1 MAMEGICRSS
11 VRLSL
16 LSPALLAA
24 ATLLAASALPAF
36 AAEKYPTRPVRV
48 IVPFPPGGSTD
59 FNARAI
65 QDKFSD
71 LLGAQM
77 VIDNRGGASGQI
89 GTRIAKDSSPDGYT
103 LLLHTIAFVSSP
115 VLYQDAGYDP
125 VKDFMPISLIATVPT
140 TVSVH
145 PSVPVK
151 SVQELLALAKSKP
164 DQLIYASA
172 GIGTNAH
179 ITGELFN
186 LMGQTNIR
194 AIHYKG
200 GGPALA
206 AVVSGEVQVGFSNIT
221 QTSRLAE
228 AGRLRMLAV
237 SSAKRSSSMPNL
249 PTIAESG
256 LPGFEF
262 EAWHIL
268 VAPTNTP
275 AALVGN
281 LSQKIKTTLSDR
293 VVLQRFQKGGMD
305 PVPMTPKETLAYLR
319 NEQAKWTRVIKE
331 RNITAK

>member
-1 MAMEGICRSS
+1 MEGIRRSS
-11 VRLSL
+11 IRFGL
-16 LSPALLAA
+16 LTAALFAA
-24 ATLLAASALPAF
+24 AALPAL

-65 QDKFSD
+65 QDKFSEQ
-71 LLGAQM
+71 LGQQV
-77 VIDNRGGASGQI
+77 VIDNRSGASGQI
-89 GTRIAKDSSPDGYT
+89 GTRIAKDSTPDGHT

-115 VLYQDAGYDP
+115 VLYKDAGYDP
-125 VKDFMPISLIATVPT
+125 VKDFMPISLVATVPT

-164 DQLIYASA
+164 DQLNYASA

-194 AIHYKG
+194 PIHYKG

-221 QTSRLAE
+221 QTARLAE

-237 SSAKRSSSMPNL
+237 SSLKRSSAMPNL

-256 LPGFEF
+256 LSGFEF
-262 EAWHIL
+262 EAWHII
-268 VAPTNTP
+268 VAPRGTP
-275 AALVGN
+275 TAIVEG
-281 LSQKIKTTLSDR
+281 LSQKVRATLADR

-305 PVPMTPKETLAYLR
+305 PVPMTPKETLAHLR
-319 NEQAKWTRVIKE
+319 NEQAKWTRVIRE

>member
-1 MAMEGICRSS
+1 MEGVCRSS
-11 VRLSL
+11 IRFGL
-16 LSPALLAA
+16 LSAAFLAVSTLPVLAA
-24 ATLLAASALPAF
+24 D
-36 AAEKYPTRPVRV
+36 KYPTRPVRV

-59 FNARAI
+59 FNGRAI

-71 LLGAQM
+71 QLGVQ
-77 VIDNRGGASGQI
+77 VVVDNRGGASGQI
-89 GTRIAKDSSPDGYT
+89 GTRIAKDSAPDGYT

-115 VLYQDAGYDP
+115 ALYKDAGYDP

-145 PSVPVK
+145 PSVAVNSVK
-151 SVQELLALAKSKP
+151 ELIALAKSKP

-194 AIHYKG
+194 PIHYKG

-206 AVVSGEVQVGFSNIT
+206 AVVSGEVQVGFSNLT
-221 QTSRLAE
+221 QTARLAE
-228 AGRLRMLAV
+228 AGRLKMLAV
-237 SSAKRSSSMPNL
+237 SSLKRSSAAPNL

-262 EAWHIL
+262 EAWHVI
-268 VAPTNTP
+268 VAPRGTP
-275 AALVGN
+275 AALVGT
-281 LSQKIKTTLSDR
+281 LSQKIKATLSDR
-293 VVLQRFQKGGMD
+293 VVRERFDKGGMD
-305 PVPMTPKETLAYLR
+305 IVPTTPKETLAYLS
-319 NEQAKWTRVIKE
+319 NEQAKWARVIKE

>member
-1 MAMEGICRSS
+1 MEGICRSS
-11 VRLSL
+11 IRFGL
-16 LSPALLAA
+16 LSAAFLAVSTLPVLAA
-24 ATLLAASALPAF
+24 D
-36 AAEKYPTRPVRV
+36 KYPTRPVRV

-59 FNARAI
+59 FNGRAI

-71 LLGAQM
+71 QLGVQ
-77 VIDNRGGASGQI
+77 VVVDNRGGASGQI
-89 GTRIAKDSSPDGYT
+89 GTRIAKDSAPDGYT

-115 VLYQDAGYDP
+115 ALYKDAGYDP

-145 PSVPVK
+145 PSVAVNSVK
-151 SVQELLALAKSKP
+151 ELLALAKSKP

-194 AIHYKG
+194 PIHYKG

-206 AVVSGEVQVGFSNIT
+206 AVVSGEVQVGFSNLT
-221 QTSRLAE
+221 QTARLAE
-228 AGRLRMLAV
+228 AGRLKMLAV
-237 SSAKRSSSMPNL
+237 SSLKRSSAAPNL

-262 EAWHIL
+262 EAWHVI
-268 VAPTNTP
+268 VAPRGTP
-275 AALVGN
+275 AALVGT
-281 LSQKIKTTLSDR
+281 LSQKIKATLSDR
-293 VVLQRFQKGGMD
+293 VVRERFDKGGMD
-305 PVPMTPKETLAYLR
+305 IVPTTPKETLAYLS
-319 NEQAKWTRVIKE
+319 NEQAKWARVIKE

>member
-1 MAMEGICRSS
+1 MAMEGFCRST
-11 VRLSL
+11 VWFGSL
-16 LSPALLAA
+16 TPALLAA
-24 ATLLAASALPAF
+24 ATLVAASALPAV

-71 LLGAQM
+71 LLGAQV

-89 GTRIAKDSSPDGYT
+89 GTRIARDSTPDGYT

-194 AIHYKG
+194 PIHYKG

-237 SSAKRSSSMPNL
+237 SSAKRSAAMPNL

-262 EAWHIL
+262 EAWHII
-268 VAPTNTP
+268 VAPRNTP
-275 AALVGN
+275 AALVGD
-281 LSQKIKTTLSDR
+281 LSQKIKAALSDR
-293 VVLQRFQKGGMD
+293 VVLQRFQKGGME

-319 NEQAKWTRVIKE
+319 NEQAKWARVIKE

>member
-1 MAMEGICRSS
+1 MEGLCRSS
-11 VRLSL
+11 IRFGL
-16 LSPALLAA
+16 LTAALLT
-24 ATLLAASALPAF
+24 ATALPVH
-36 AAEKYPTRPVRV
+36 AAERYPARPVRV

-71 LLGAQM
+71 LLGVQ
-77 VIDNRGGASGQI
+77 VVVDNRGGASGQI
-89 GTRIAKDSSPDGYT
+89 GTRIARDSSPDGYT

-115 VLYQDAGYDP
+115 VLYKDAGYDP
-125 VKDFMPISLIATVPT
+125 VKDFMPISLVATVPT

-145 PSVPVK
+145 PSVPVN
-151 SVQELLALAKSKP
+151 SVKELLALAKSKP

-194 AIHYKG
+194 PIHYKG

-221 QTSRLAE
+221 QTARLAE

-237 SSAKRSSSMPNL
+237 SSLKRSSAVPNL

-262 EAWHIL
+262 QAWHII
-268 VAPTNTP
+268 VAPKGTP
-275 AALVGN
+275 AALVEL
-281 LSQKIKTTLSDR
+281 LSQKVRATLADH
-293 VVLQRFQKGGMD
+293 VVLQRFVKGGMD
-305 PVPMTPKETLAYLR
+305 PVPMTPKETLAHLG
-319 NEQAKWTRVIKE
+319 NEQAKWRRVIEE
-331 RNITAK
+331 RNIKGQ